1 MGLVD
6 FGCGHC
12 IAGCQQF
19 AHLANHDS
27 DCVSA
32 VCCGSDGY
40 DVQYMTQK
48 ELIADMI
55 KQYERYLN
63 LLAGVGQ
70 ELMGHE
76 QVELAE

>member
-1 MGLVD
+1 
-6 FGCGHC
+6 
-12 IAGCQQF
+12 
-19 AHLANHDS
+19 
-27 DCVSA
+27 
-32 VCCGSDGY
+32 
-40 DVQYMTQK
+40 MTQK
-48 ELIADMI
+48 ELIADML